1 MQVRLWHENS
11 PLASVV
17 NLCHNAVTHNIPCNL
32 HFFVNSVDFIGRV
45 LHHARL
51 SPDEGKIVCS
61 TSGTSEQINREKL
74 GGDYSIGIPD
84 KAVRKINFYT
94 STAFEGCDI
103 YDKQGKIYVVSDGT
117 ARHHLLDVSTT
128 IRQIAGRIR
137 DTRYKEITHI
147 FSTVRYAEGITYPQF
162 KAATEKELD
171 KAERFVK

>member
-1 MQVRLWHENS
+1 M
-11 PLASVV
+11 
-17 NLCHNAVTHNIPCNL
+17 
-32 HFFVNSVDFIGRV
+32 
-45 LHHARL
+45 
-51 SPDEGKIVCS
+51 
-61 TSGTSEQINREKL
+61 
-74 GGDYSIGIPD
+74 
-84 KAVRKINFYT
+84 
-94 STAFEGCDI
+94 CDI

>member
-1 MQVRLWHENS
+1 M
-11 PLASVV
+11 
-17 NLCHNAVTHNIPCNL
+17 
-32 HFFVNSVDFIGRV
+32 NSVTFIGKVIRHV
-45 LHHARL
+45 KLT
-51 SPDEGKIVCS
+51 PDQVKIVCS
-61 TSGTSEQINREKL
+61 QSGESYDRNKEKID
-74 GGDYSIGIPD
+74 GYPISTPSGEPC
-84 KAVRKINFYT
+84 KINFYT

>member
-51 SPDEGKIVCS
+51 SPDKVKIVCS
-61 TSGTSEQINREKL
+61 TSGT
-74 GGDYSIGIPD
+74 
-84 KAVRKINFYT
+84 VRKINFYT

-137 DTRYKEITHI
+137 DTHYKEITHI

>member
-51 SPDEGKIVCS
+51 SP
-61 TSGTSEQINREKL
+61 EQINREKL
-74 GGDYSIGIPD
+74 GDTYTIGIPD